1 MESRGFPFISVARR
15 FPDRPAL
22 RLGARTVAYRELD
35 ELSGALAARIAPG
48 RTVAVTGR
56 DRLDH
61 VVGLLAAL
69 RAGATYLPLDR
80 EAPEERNRWIREDAG
95 ATLALT
101 DGELLELVAPVG
113 PVGPVAPV
121 GRGGFGERRGLG
133 GLTGLGTPD
142 GLGGPPNEPDQGRH
156 GRGTTAGYLVYT
168 SGTTGRPKGVHVPL
182 PALNAHLAA
191 AVERFGL
198 TEDDVVLH
206 FARPAVDVAVEQVL
220 TALSS
225 GACVV
230 VPERQLLA
238 PVALLELLDAEGVTV
253 ANVAAGYFEEV
264 VAALREGARAPRTL
278 RLMISGSD
286 RLHPDAAAGW
296 WAATGVP
303 LLNAY
308 GPTETVVTATVHEQA
323 GPAAGEGDT
332 VPIGRP
338 LGDRRAYVLD
348 DRLRPVEPGESGEL
362 YLGGSLLATG
372 YHGRPGL
379 TAGRFVADPFAPEPG
394 ARMYRTGDLVR
405 RSGTGDV
412 LEFVGRADHQ
422 VKIRG
427 FRVEPGEIEQVLAGH
442 PGVAGAVVVAHQG
455 RLAAYVTGTAP
466 DAAELRAHLAER
478 LPEYMVPATVT
489 PLAAFPLTA
498 GGKVDRAALP
508 EPPARPAAPAARRR
522 PPRTPAEQL
531 IAAVW
536 ADVLGVPEIGADDN
550 FFHLGGDSLT
560 AVRVVGRVFDA
571 FGMVSPY
578 TIFDAPTLAEFAA
591 AVSAAPGAGER
602 PALQRTGATEAPLSD
617 FQRGLWVLDQW
628 NPGAPT
634 YNVPWVFRFAGP
646 VDPELLRRA
655 LAGVVDRH
663 EVLRTTFELGEEG
676 PRQVVHLSPRPGGP
690 GEAPPPS
697 AGGPGEA
704 PPPAAGGPGEA
715 PAPAAGGPGEAPAPA
730 AGGPGEAP
738 PGELPFT
745 VVETTEAALDDLI
758 AEAALVPFDLETGPL
773 VRARLYRTGVT
784 STLLL
789 LFHHIVWDEGSLP
802 VLEAELGALYESL
815 ATGRPAGLPELPVQ
829 YADYSS
835 AQHRDGTA
843 GRQLDYW
850 REQLRDAPAGPA
862 LPTDRPRP
870 GHRSFRGAFHRF
882 AMPRP
887 VAEAVRA
894 LARSEDA
901 TPFMVLLAGLA
912 LTLHR
917 RTGQRDLVL
926 GAPVSVRGRAELDA
940 LIGYFVNLLPLRVRL
955 GEGMDFRELIRHVR
969 EVAIGG
975 YRHQEAPFDSI
986 VGAVMAERPD
996 DRTEDRNPLCQ
1007 VLLELHPLDTGPLTI
1022 GGTEVTRELHSNP
1035 VSRFDLSISVDDR
1048 GTDFTGRFEYDSD
1061 LFDPATM
1068 AGLCDAWLGTLAAA
1082 VEAPVHRLFEDRA
1095 AGDPHALALI
1105 HGEDRIDYGTLNE
1118 RANRL
1123 AHHLGGRGIGRG
1135 DTVAVLTERGP
1146 ELVVALLAALK
1157 AGAAYTLLDP
1167 DFPAERLAR
1176 AAADCGAALLV
1187 THGNASPPFPVARHL
1202 DLDAAAAAVA
1212 ARPAH
1217 DPGLPVTGAD
1227 LACVMFT
1234 SGSTGRPKGV
1244 AVPHRALT
1252 TTYLGQDYARF
1263 GPDEVWL
1270 QCSPV
1275 SWDAFALELYG
1286 ALAFGGV
1293 CVLQPGQRPDPQT
1306 VAELTRR
1313 HGVTQLQLSASLFNF
1328 LLEELPE
1335 TYDDLRVAF
1344 TAGERASVTHVGKA
1358 LEQHPDLVVANGYGP
1373 VESLGLTTCHRVTR
1387 QDAAGASI
1395 PIGHPLHGKAIHV
1408 LDEALRPVPDG
1419 ATGELY
1425 ASGGGLAL
1433 GYVGRP
1439 GLTAERF
1446 VASPFGAPGERLY
1459 RTGDLGHRT
1468 AEGLLEITGRTDDQV
1483 KIRGFR
1489 VEPGEIEDALTRHP
1503 SVREAA
1509 VTVHEPAPGDRR
1521 LAAYVTTAAGTPV
1534 ADPETL
1540 LDHLSALLP
1549 EHMVPATLDVLDALP
1564 LNPNGKV
1571 DRRALP
1577 APAERSAAAPADP
1590 LTPEQRLV
1598 ADAVRAVLGLAED
1611 LGPDADFFRVGGNSL
1626 AAVRVAMRLSQQTGT
1641 RVPPQAVFRGRTV
1654 GAIAERMAA

>member
-1 MESRGFPFISVARR
+1 MMESRGFPFISVARR

-22 RLGARTVAYRELD
+22 RIGSRTVTYRDLD

-61 VVGLLAAL
+61 VVGLLGAL
-69 RAGATYLPLDR
+69 RAGAVCLPLDR
-80 EAPEERNRWIREDAG
+80 EAPEERNQWIRQDAG
-95 ATLALT
+95 ATLAYT
-101 DGELLELVAPVG
+101 DGELVEIVGLDASAPLDR
-113 PVGPVAPV
+113 AT
-121 GRGGFGERRGLG
+121 RAGGTAG
-133 GLTGLGTPD
+133 
-142 GLGGPPNEPDQGRH
+142 
-156 GRGTTAGYLVYT
+156 TAGYLIYT

-182 PALNAHLAA
+182 AALTGHLAA

-206 FARPAVDVAVEQVL
+206 FARPTVDVAVEQVL
-220 TALSS
+220 TALSA
-225 GACVV
+225 GARVV
-230 VPERQLLA
+230 VPEQQLLA
-238 PVALLELLDAEGVTV
+238 PAALLDLLDAEGVTV
-253 ANVAAGYFEEV
+253 ANLAAGYFQEV
-264 VAALREGARAPRTL
+264 VAALREHGRAAPRTL

-286 RLHPDAAAGW
+286 RLYPDTAAGW
-296 WAATGVP
+296 WAATGIP

-308 GPTETVVTATVHEQA
+308 GPTETVVTATVHELAGPAA
-323 GPAAGEGDT
+323 GPAAGEESPADT

-348 DRLRPVEPGESGEL
+348 ERLRPVAPGTPGEL
-362 YLGGSLLATG
+362 YLGGPLLASG
-372 YHGRPGL
+372 YHGRSGL

-394 ARMYRTGDLVR
+394 ARMYRTGDVVR
-405 RSGTGDV
+405 RPGADAA

-442 PGVAGAVVVAHQG
+442 PDVAGAVVVAHEG
-455 RLAAYVTGTAP
+455 RLAAYVTGTATTAATATAP
-466 DAAELRAHLAER
+466 DPAGLRAHLAER
-478 LPEYMVPATVT
+478 LPEHMVPATVT
-489 PLAAFPLTA
+489 PLDAFPLTA
-498 GGKVDRAALP
+498 GGKVDRSALP
-508 EPPARPAAPAARRR
+508 EPQAVPAAAASARR

-536 ADVLGVPEIGADDN
+536 ADVLGVPEVGADDN

-560 AVRVVGRVFDA
+560 AVRVVGRVFDV
-571 FGMVSPY
+571 FGMISPY

-591 AVSAAPGAGER
+591 AVSAASDAGDR
-602 PALQRTGATEAPLSD
+602 PELVPTGATEAPLAN
-617 FQRGLWVLDQW
+617 FQRGLWFLEQW

-634 YNVPWVFRFAGP
+634 YVVPWVFRFAGP

-663 EVLRTTFELGEEG
+663 GALRTTFELGEDG
-676 PRQVVHLSPRPGGP
+676 PRQIVH
-690 GEAPPPS
+690 PS
-697 AGGPGEA
+697 V
-704 PPPAAGGPGEA
+704 
-715 PAPAAGGPGEAPAPA
+715 
-730 AGGPGEAP
+730 
-738 PGELPFT
+738 ELPFT
-745 VVETTEAALDDLI
+745 VRETTADALDALI

-773 VRARLYRTGVT
+773 VRAHLYRTGAT

-789 LFHHIVWDEGSLP
+789 LCHHIVWDEGSLP
-802 VLEAELGALYESL
+802 VLETELAALYESL
-815 ATGRPAGLPELPVQ
+815 ATGRPAELPELPVQ
-829 YADYSS
+829 YADYS
-835 AQHRDGTA
+835 AWQQQDGTA
-843 GRQLDYW
+843 ERQLDHW
-850 REQLRDAPAGPA
+850 REQLRDAPTEPVLA
-862 LPTDRPRP
+862 TDRPRP
-870 GHRSFRGAFHRF
+870 EVQAFRGAFHRF

-901 TPFMVLLAGLA
+901 TPYMVLLAGLA

-917 RTGQRDLVL
+917 RTGRRDLVL
-926 GAPVSVRGRAELDA
+926 GSPVSVRGRAELDA
-940 LIGYFVNLLPLRVRL
+940 LVGYFVNLLPLRVRL
-955 GEGMDFRELIRHVR
+955 GEDMDFRDLVRHVR
-969 EVAIGG
+969 EVAIDG
-975 YRHQEAPFDSI
+975 YRHQEAPFDAI
-986 VGAVMAERPD
+986 AGAVMADRPD
-996 DRTEDRNPLCQ
+996 DRAEDRNPLCQ
-1007 VLLELHPLDTGPLTI
+1007 VLLELHPLDTRPLTV
-1022 GGTEVTRELHSNP
+1022 GGTEVARELHSNP

-1061 LFDPATM
+1061 LFDPGTM
-1068 AGLCDAWLGTLAAA
+1068 AELCEAWLGTLAAA
-1082 VEAPVHRLFEDRA
+1082 VEAPVHTLFEDRA
-1095 AGDPHALALI
+1095 ARHPRALALVS
-1105 HGEDRIDYGTLNE
+1105 GEDRVDYGTLNE

-1123 AHHLGGRGIGRG
+1123 AHHLADLGIGRG
-1135 DTVAVLTERGP
+1135 DTVAVLVERGP
-1146 ELVVALLAALK
+1146 DLVVALLAALK

-1167 DFPAERLAR
+1167 DFPAERLAG
-1176 AAADCGAALLV
+1176 AVADSAAALLV
-1187 THGNASPPFPVARHL
+1187 THRETSLPFPVARHL
-1202 DLDAAAAAVA
+1202 DLDTEAAALA
-1212 ARPAH
+1212 ARPGH

-1244 AVPHRALT
+1244 AVPHRALVS
-1252 TTYLGQDYARF
+1252 TYLGQDYARF

-1293 CVLQPGQRPDPQT
+1293 CVLQPGQRPDPQA

-1328 LLEELPE
+1328 LLEEFPE

-1358 LEQHPDLVVANGYGP
+1358 LDQYPELVVANGYGP
-1373 VESLGLTTCHRVTR
+1373 VESLGLTTCHRATPE
-1387 QDAAGASI
+1387 DASGASI
-1395 PIGHPLHGKAIHV
+1395 PIGRPLHGKEIHV
-1408 LDEALRPVPDG
+1408 LDERLCPVPDG
-1419 ATGELY
+1419 TSGELY
-1425 ASGGGLAL
+1425 AAGGGLAL

-1468 AEGLLEITGRTDDQV
+1468 TEGVLEITGRIDDQV

-1489 VEPGEIEDALTRHP
+1489 IEPGEIEDALTRHP

-1509 VTVHEPAPGDRR
+1509 VTVHEPAPGDQR
-1521 LAAYVTTAAGTPV
+1521 LAAYVTAAGTARP
-1534 ADPETL
+1534 DPDAL
-1540 LDHLSALLP
+1540 LDHLAGLLP
-1549 EHMVPATLDVLDALP
+1549 EHMVPTTLDVLDALP
-1564 LNPNGKV
+1564 LNPNGKI

-1577 APAERSAAAPADP
+1577 APAQRAEAAPADP
-1590 LTPEQRLV
+1590 LTPDQRLV
-1598 ADAVRAVLGLAED
+1598 ADAVRTVLKLSED
-1611 LGPDADFFRVGGNSL
+1611 PGPDADFFRLGGNSL
-1626 AAVRVAMRLSQQTGT
+1626 AAVRVSMQLSKQTGT

-1654 GAIAERMAA
+1654 GAIAERLAAR

>member
-1 MESRGFPFISVARR
+1 MMESRGFPFISVARR

-48 RTVAVTGR
+48 HTLAVTGR
-56 DRLDH
+56 DRFDH

-95 ATLALT
+95 ATLAWT
-101 DGELLELVAPVG
+101 DGELLACGEPAE
-113 PVGPVAPV
+113 AD
-121 GRGGFGERRGLG
+121 GRG
-133 GLTGLGTPD
+133 PA
-142 GLGGPPNEPDQGRH
+142 
-156 GRGTTAGYLVYT
+156 AGYLIYT

-182 PALNAHLAA
+182 AALTGHLAA

-206 FARPAVDVAVEQVL
+206 LARPTVDVAVEQVL
-220 TALSS
+220 TALSA
-225 GACVV
+225 GACLL
-230 VPERQLLA
+230 VPEEQLLA
-238 PVALLELLDAEGVTV
+238 PAALLELLDTEAVTV
-253 ANVAAGYFEEV
+253 ANLAAGYFQEV
-264 VAALREGARAPRTL
+264 VAALRADARPPRAL

-286 RLHPDAAAGW
+286 RLYPDAAAGW

-308 GPTETVVTATVHEQA
+308 GPTETVVTATVHEVA
-323 GPAAGEGDT
+323 GPAAGHGDT
-332 VPIGRP
+332 VPVGRP

-348 DRLRPVEPGESGEL
+348 DRLRPVPPGEPGEL
-362 YLGGSLLATG
+362 YLGGPLLASG
-372 YHGRPGL
+372 YRGRPAL
-379 TAGRFVADPFAPEPG
+379 TAGRFVADPFAAEPG
-394 ARMYRTGDLVR
+394 ARMYRTGDVVR
-405 RSGTGDV
+405 RSGADAPI
-412 LEFVGRADHQ
+412 EFVGRADHQ

-427 FRVEPGEIEQVLAGH
+427 FRVEPGEIEQLLAGR
-442 PGVAGAVVVAHQG
+442 PDVAAAVVVAHEG

-466 DAAELRAHLAER
+466 DTAALRAHLAER
-478 LPEYMVPATVT
+478 LPEHMVPATVT
-489 PLAAFPLTA
+489 ALAAFPLTA
-498 GGKVDRAALP
+498 GGKVDRTALP
-508 EPPARPAAPAARRR
+508 APQAVPAAPAGGRR
-522 PPRTPAEQL
+522 PPRTQAEQL

-536 ADVLGVPEIGADDN
+536 ADVLGVPEVGADDN

-560 AVRVVGRVFDA
+560 AVRVVGRVFDV
-571 FGMVSPY
+571 FGMISPY

-591 AVSAAPGAGER
+591 AVTAASDTTER
-602 PALQRTGATEAPLSD
+602 PELRRTGATEAPLAN
-617 FQRGLWVLDQW
+617 FQRGLWFLDQW

-634 YNVPWVFRFAGP
+634 YVVPWVFRFAGP
-646 VDPELLRRA
+646 VDPELLHRA

-663 EVLRTTFELGEEG
+663 GALRTTFELAEDG
-676 PRQVVHLSPRPGGP
+676 PRQVVH
-690 GEAPPPS
+690 
-697 AGGPGEA
+697 
-704 PPPAAGGPGEA
+704 PAV
-715 PAPAAGGPGEAPAPA
+715 
-730 AGGPGEAP
+730 
-738 PGELPFT
+738 ELPFT
-745 VVETTEAALDDLI
+745 VTRTTADALDSLI

-773 VRARLYRTGVT
+773 MRAHLYRTGET

-789 LFHHIVWDEGSLP
+789 LCHHIVWDEGSLS
-802 VLEAELGALYESL
+802 VLETELAALYDSL
-815 ATGRPAGLPELPVQ
+815 VTGRPAGLPELPVQ
-829 YADYSS
+829 YADYSTW
-835 AQHRDGTA
+835 QRQDGTA
-843 GRQLDYW
+843 ERQLDYW
-850 REQLRDAPAGPA
+850 REHLRDAPTETA

-870 GHRSFRGAFHRF
+870 EVQAFRGAFHRF
-882 AMPRP
+882 TMPRP

-894 LARSEDA
+894 LARGEDA
-901 TPFMVLLAGLA
+901 TPYMVLLAGLA

-917 RTGQRDLVL
+917 RTGRRDLVL
-926 GAPVSVRGRAELDA
+926 GSPVSVRGRAELDA
-940 LIGYFVNLLPLRVRL
+940 LIGYFVNLLPLRVRID
-955 GEGMDFRELIRHVR
+955 EDMDFRELVRHVR

-975 YRHQEAPFDSI
+975 YRHQEAPFDAIAS
-986 VGAVMAERPD
+986 AVMAERPD
-996 DRTEDRNPLCQ
+996 ERAEDRNPLCQ
-1007 VLLELHPLDTGPLTI
+1007 VLLELHPLDARPLTV
-1022 GGTEVTRELHSNP
+1022 GGSEVTRELHSNP

-1068 AGLCDAWLGTLAAA
+1068 AELCEAWLGTLAAA
-1082 VEAPVHRLFEDRA
+1082 VEAPVHTLFEDRA
-1095 AGDPHALALI
+1095 ARQPHALALVS
-1105 HGEDRIDYGTLNE
+1105 GEDRLDYATLNE

-1123 AHHLGGRGIGRG
+1123 AHHLGGLGIGRG
-1135 DTVAVLTERGP
+1135 DTVAVLVERGP
-1146 ELVVALLAALK
+1146 DLVAALLAALK

-1167 DFPAERLAR
+1167 DFPAERLAG
-1176 AAADCGAALLV
+1176 AVADSGAALLV
-1187 THGNASPPFPVARHL
+1187 THRHASPPFPVDHHL
-1202 DLDAAAAAVA
+1202 DLDAAAAAIA

-1217 DPGLPVTGAD
+1217 DPRLPVTGAD

-1293 CVLQPGQRPDPQT
+1293 CVLQPGQRPDPQA

-1313 HGVTQLQLSASLFNF
+1313 HHVTQLQLSASLFNF
-1328 LLEELPE
+1328 LLEEFPE
-1335 TYDDLRVAF
+1335 TYDDLKVAF

-1358 LEQHPDLVVANGYGP
+1358 LDHYPDLVVANGYGP
-1373 VESLGLTTCHRVTR
+1373 VESLGLTTSHRATAE
-1387 QDAAGASI
+1387 DAAGASI
-1395 PIGHPLHGKAIHV
+1395 PIGHPLHGKAVHV
-1408 LDEALRPVPDG
+1408 LDERLEPVTDG
-1419 ATGELY
+1419 STGELY
-1425 ASGGGLAL
+1425 AAGGGLAL

-1446 VASPFGAPGERLY
+1446 VASPFGPPGARLY
-1459 RTGDLGHRT
+1459 RTGDLGHRR
-1468 AEGLLEITGRTDDQV
+1468 ADGVLEITGRTDDQV

-1509 VTVHEPAPGDRR
+1509 VTVHEPAPGDQR
-1521 LAAYVTTAAGTPV
+1521 LAAYVTAAAAPSP
-1534 ADPETL
+1534 DPDTL
-1540 LDHLSALLP
+1540 LDHLAGLLP
-1549 EHMVPATLDVLDALP
+1549 AHMVPATLDVLDALP

-1577 APAERSAAAPADP
+1577 APAERPAAAPADP
-1590 LTPEQRLV
+1590 LTPDQRLV
-1598 ADAVRAVLGLAED
+1598 ADAVRAVLKLAED
-1611 LGPDADFFRVGGNSL
+1611 PAADADFFRIGGNSL
-1626 AAVRVAMRLSQQTGT
+1626 AAVRVAMHLSRHTGS
-1641 RVPPQAVFRGRTV
+1641 RVPPQVVYRGRTV
-1654 GAIAERMAA
+1654 GAIAERLAAR

>member
-1 MESRGFPFISVARR
+1 MMESRDLPFISVARR

-22 RLGARTVAYRELD
+22 RLGSRTVAYRELD

-80 EAPEERNRWIREDAG
+80 EAPEERNDWIREDAG
-95 ATLALT
+95 ATLSYT
-101 DGELLELVAPVG
+101 DGELLTGAEPAAARDLAG
-113 PVGPVAPV
+113 PASEPDPD
-121 GRGGFGERRGLG
+121 RRGR
-133 GLTGLGTPD
+133 
-142 GLGGPPNEPDQGRH
+142 ESA
-156 GRGTTAGYLVYT
+156 AGYLIYT

-182 PALNAHLAA
+182 AALTGHLAA

-198 TEDDVVLH
+198 TQDDVVLH
-206 FARPAVDVAVEQVL
+206 FARPTVDVAVEQVL
-220 TALSS
+220 TALSV
-225 GACVV
+225 GACVL
-230 VPERQLLA
+230 VPEQRLLA
-238 PVALLELLDAEGVTV
+238 PAALLELLDAEAVTV
-253 ANVAAGYFEEV
+253 ANLAAGYFQEV
-264 VAALREGARAPRTL
+264 VAALREGGRPPRTL

-286 RLHPDAAAGW
+286 RLYPDAASRW

-308 GPTETVVTATVHEQA
+308 GPTETVVTATVHELTR
-323 GPAAGEGDT
+323 PAAGEGDT

-348 DRLRPVEPGESGEL
+348 DRLRPVAPGTSGEL
-362 YLGGSLLATG
+362 YIGGPLLASG

-379 TAGRFVADPFAPEPG
+379 TAGRFLADPFAPEPG

-405 RSGTGDV
+405 QPGTQAGTRTA
-412 LEFVGRADHQ
+412 LEFVGRVDHQ
-422 VKIRG
+422 VKVRG
-427 FRVEPGEIEQVLAGH
+427 FRVEPGEIEQVLAAR
-442 PGVAGAVVVAHQG
+442 PDIAAAVVVAHEG
-455 RLAAYVTGTAP
+455 RLAAYATGSAP
-466 DAAELRAHLAER
+466 DPAELRAYLAER
-478 LPEYMVPATVT
+478 LPEHMVPATVT
-489 PLAAFPLTA
+489 LLDAFPLTA
-498 GGKVDRAALP
+498 GGKVDWAALP
-508 EPPARPAAPAARRR
+508 EPQAAPAAPVAARR

-536 ADVLGVPEIGADDN
+536 ADVLGVPEVSADDN

-560 AVRVVGRVFDA
+560 AVRVVGRVFDV
-571 FGMVSPY
+571 FGMISPY

-591 AVSAAPGAGER
+591 AVTAASDGGER
-602 PALQRTGATEAPLSD
+602 PALNRAAATEAPLAN
-617 FQRGLWVLDQW
+617 FQRGLWFLDQW
-628 NPGAPT
+628 NPDAPT
-634 YNVPWVFRFAGP
+634 YIVPWVFRFAGP

-655 LAGVVDRH
+655 LTGVADRH
-663 EVLRTTFELGEEG
+663 EALRTTFELGEDG
-676 PRQVVHLSPRPGGP
+676 PRQMIRASI
-690 GEAPPPS
+690 
-697 AGGPGEA
+697 
-704 PPPAAGGPGEA
+704 
-715 PAPAAGGPGEAPAPA
+715 
-730 AGGPGEAP
+730 
-738 PGELPFT
+738 ELPFT
-745 VVETTEAALDDLI
+745 VVDTTADAVDGLL
-758 AEAALVPFDLETGPL
+758 AKAALVPFDLETGPL
-773 VRARLYRTGVT
+773 VRAHLYRTGET

-789 LFHHIVWDEGSLP
+789 LCHHIVWDEGSLP
-802 VLEAELGALYESL
+802 VLEAELAALYESL
-815 ATGRPAGLPELPVQ
+815 STGRPAGLPELPLQ
-829 YADYSS
+829 YADYSLW
-835 AQHRDGTA
+835 QQQDGTA
-843 GRQLDYW
+843 ERQLDYW
-850 REQLRDAPAGPA
+850 REQLRGAPTEPA
-862 LPTDRPRP
+862 LPTDHPRP
-870 GHRSFRGAFHRF
+870 ELRAFRGAFHRF
-882 AMPRP
+882 TMPRP

-901 TPFMVLLAGLA
+901 TPYMVLLAGLA

-917 RTGQRDLVL
+917 RTGRRDLVL
-926 GAPVSVRGRAELDA
+926 GSPVSVRGRAELDA

-955 GEGMDFRELIRHVR
+955 DEGMDFRELVRHVR

-975 YRHQEAPFDSI
+975 YRHQEAPFDAI
-986 VGAVMAERPD
+986 AGAVMEQRTD
-996 DRTEDRNPLCQ
+996 DRTDDRNPLCQ
-1007 VLLELHPLDTGPLTI
+1007 VLLELHPLDTRPLTV

-1068 AGLCDAWLGTLAAA
+1068 AALCEAWLGTLAAA
-1082 VEAPVHRLFEDRA
+1082 VETPVHTLFEDRA
-1095 AGDPHALALI
+1095 AREPHALALVS
-1105 HGEDRIDYGTLNE
+1105 GADRIDYGTLNE

-1123 AHHLGGRGIGRG
+1123 AHHLGGGLGIGRG
-1135 DTVAVLTERGP
+1135 DTVAILVERAP
-1146 ELVVALLAALK
+1146 DLVIASLAALK
-1157 AGAAYTLLDP
+1157 SGAGYTLLDP
-1167 DFPAERLAR
+1167 DFPAERLAG
-1176 AAADCGAALLV
+1176 AFADSGAALLI
-1187 THGNASPPFPVARHL
+1187 THRDTRPPFPVAHHL
-1202 DLDAAAAAVA
+1202 DLDAAAAVVGAC
-1212 ARPAH
+1212 PGH

-1306 VAELTRR
+1306 VSELTRR

-1328 LLEELPE
+1328 LLEEFPE
-1335 TYDDLRVAF
+1335 TYDDLKVAF

-1358 LEQHPDLVVANGYGP
+1358 LEQWPDLVVANGYGP
-1373 VESLGLTTCHRVTR
+1373 VESLGLTTCHRATR
-1387 QDAAGASI
+1387 EDAAGNSI
-1395 PIGHPLHGKAIHV
+1395 PIGHPLHGKEIHI
-1408 LDEALRPVPDG
+1408 LDERLCPVADG

-1433 GYVGRP
+1433 GYMGRP

-1446 VASPFGAPGERLY
+1446 VASPFGGPGERLY

-1468 AEGLLEITGRTDDQV
+1468 ADGVLDITGRIDDQM
-1483 KIRGFR
+1483 KLRGFR

-1503 SVREAA
+1503 SVREAV

-1521 LAAYVTTAAGTPV
+1521 LAAYVTAAGAPGP
-1534 ADPETL
+1534 DPNTL
-1540 LDHLSALLP
+1540 LDYLARLLP
-1549 EHMVPATLDVLDALP
+1549 EHMVPATCDVLDALP
-1564 LNPNGKV
+1564 LNSNGKA

-1577 APAERSAAAPADP
+1577 VPAERPEETPADA
-1590 LTPEQRLV
+1590 LTPDQRLV
-1598 ADAVRAVLGLAED
+1598 ADAVRAVLKLTDA
-1611 LGPDADFFRVGGNSL
+1611 LGPDADFFRIGGDSL
-1626 AAVRVAMRLSQQTGT
+1626 AAVRVAMRLSQETGT
-1641 RVPPQAVFRGRTV
+1641 RVPPQVVFRGRTV
-1654 GAIAERMAA
+1654 SAIAERMGAR

>member
-22 RLGARTVAYRELD
+22 RIGSWTVTYGDLD
-35 ELSGALAARIAPG
+35 ELSGAVAARIAPG

-69 RAGATYLPLDR
+69 RAGAVCLPLDR

-95 ATLALT
+95 ATLAYT
-101 DGELLELVAPVG
+101 DGRLVELAAP
-113 PVGPVAPV
+113 
-121 GRGGFGERRGLG
+121 
-133 GLTGLGTPD
+133 T
-142 GLGGPPNEPDQGRH
+142 GPPDRSDGSRPTDGAEGHDDTADTTADTDDTGRADALAA
-156 GRGTTAGYLVYT
+156 TAGYLVYT

-182 PALNAHLAA
+182 TALNGHLAA
-191 AVERFGL
+191 AVERFGI

-206 FARPAVDVAVEQVL
+206 FARPTVDVAVEQVL
-220 TALSS
+220 TALWA
-225 GACVV
+225 GARIV
-230 VPERQLLA
+230 VPQEQLLA
-238 PVALLELLDAEGVTV
+238 PAALLDLVEAEGVTV
-253 ANVAAGYFEEV
+253 ANLAAGYFQEV
-264 VAALREGARAPRTL
+264 VAALREQGRRAPRSL

-286 RLHPDAAAGW
+286 RLYPDAAAGW

-308 GPTETVVTATVHEQA
+308 GPTETVVTATVHELT
-323 GPAAGEGDT
+323 GPAAGEDPQAAT

-348 DRLRPVEPGESGEL
+348 ERLRPVAPGTTGEL
-362 YLGGSLLATG
+362 YLGGPLLASG
-372 YHGRPGL
+372 YHGRSGL

-394 ARMYRTGDLVR
+394 ARMYRTGDVVR
-405 RSGTGDV
+405 RSGAEAP

-427 FRVEPGEIEQVLAGH
+427 FRVEPGEIEQTLAGH
-442 PGVAGAVVVAHQG
+442 PDVAGAVVVAHEG
-455 RLAAYVTGTAP
+455 RLAAYVTPAGTTPAP
-466 DAAELRAHLAER
+466 DPAALRAHLAER
-478 LPEYMVPATVT
+478 LPEHMVPATVT
-489 PLAAFPLTA
+489 PLDAFPLTA

-508 EPPARPAAPAARRR
+508 EPRAVPAAPAPGRR

-536 ADVLGVPEIGADDN
+536 ADVLGVPEVGADDN

-560 AVRVVGRVFDA
+560 AVRVVGRVFDV
-571 FGMVSPY
+571 FGMISPY

-591 AVSAAPGAGER
+591 AVTAASDAGER
-602 PALQRTGATEAPLSD
+602 PELVRTGAAEAPLAN
-617 FQRGLWVLDQW
+617 FQRGLWFLDQW

-634 YNVPWVFRFAGP
+634 YVVPWVFRFAGP
-646 VDPELLRRA
+646 VDPEPLRRA

-663 EVLRTTFELGEEG
+663 GALRTTFELGDDG
-676 PRQVVHLSPRPGGP
+676 PRQVVH
-690 GEAPPPS
+690 PS
-697 AGGPGEA
+697 VDV
-704 PPPAAGGPGEA
+704 
-715 PAPAAGGPGEAPAPA
+715 
-730 AGGPGEAP
+730 
-738 PGELPFT
+738 PFA
-745 VVETTEAALDDLI
+745 VRETTADAVDALI
-758 AEAALVPFDLETGPL
+758 AEAALVPFDLENGPL
-773 VRARLYRTGVT
+773 VRAHLYRTGET

-789 LFHHIVWDEGSLP
+789 LCHHIVWDEGSLP
-802 VLEAELGALYESL
+802 VLETELAALYESL
-815 ATGRPAGLPELPVQ
+815 TTGRPAELPELPVQ
-829 YADYSS
+829 YADYS
-835 AQHRDGTA
+835 AWQQQDGTA
-843 GRQLDYW
+843 ERQLDHW
-850 REQLRDAPAGPA
+850 REQLRDAPTEPVLAP
-862 LPTDRPRP
+862 DRPRP
-870 GHRSFRGAFHRF
+870 EVQAFRGAFHRF

-901 TPFMVLLAGLA
+901 TPYMVLLAGLA

-917 RTGQRDLVL
+917 RTGRRDLVL
-926 GAPVSVRGRAELDA
+926 GSPVSVRGRAELDA
-940 LIGYFVNLLPLRVRL
+940 LIGYFVNLLPLRIRL
-955 GEGMDFRELIRHVR
+955 DEDMDFRDLVRHVR
-969 EVAIGG
+969 EVAIDG
-975 YRHQEAPFDSI
+975 YRHQEAPFDAI
-986 VGAVMAERPD
+986 AGAVMADRPD
-996 DRTEDRNPLCQ
+996 DRSEDRNPLCQ
-1007 VLLELHPLDTGPLTI
+1007 VLLELHPLDTRPLTI

-1061 LFDPATM
+1061 LFDPGTM
-1068 AGLCDAWLGTLAAA
+1068 AELCEAWLGTLAAA
-1082 VEAPVHRLFEDRA
+1082 VEAPVHTLFEDRA
-1095 AGDPHALALI
+1095 ARRPRALALVS
-1105 HGEDRIDYGTLNE
+1105 GADRVDYGTLNE

-1123 AHHLGGRGIGRG
+1123 AHHLRDLGIGRG
-1135 DTVAVLTERGP
+1135 DTVAVLVERGP
-1146 ELVVALLAALK
+1146 DLVVALLAALK
-1157 AGAAYTLLDP
+1157 TGAAYTLLDP
-1167 DFPAERLAR
+1167 DFPAERLAG
-1176 AAADCGAALLV
+1176 AVTDSAAALLV
-1187 THGNASPPFPVARHL
+1187 THRRTSPPFPVARHL
-1202 DLDAAAAAVA
+1202 DLDAEAAAVA
-1212 ARPAH
+1212 ARPSH

-1263 GPDEVWL
+1263 GPEEVWL

-1286 ALAFGGV
+1286 ALAFGGA
-1293 CVLQPGQRPDPQT
+1293 CVLQPGQRPDPQA

-1328 LLEELPE
+1328 LLEEFPD

-1358 LEQHPDLVVANGYGP
+1358 LDQYPELVVANGYGP
-1373 VESLGLTTCHRVTR
+1373 VESLGLTTCHRATPE
-1387 QDAAGASI
+1387 DADGSSI
-1395 PIGHPLHGKAIHV
+1395 PIGRPLHGKDIHV
-1408 LDEALRPVPDG
+1408 LDERLRPVQDG
-1419 ATGELY
+1419 TTGELY
-1425 ASGGGLAL
+1425 AAGAGLAL

-1468 AEGLLEITGRTDDQV
+1468 AEGVLEITGRIDDQV

-1521 LAAYVTTAAGTPV
+1521 LAAYVTAAGP
-1534 ADPETL
+1534 ARPDPDAL
-1540 LDHLSALLP
+1540 LDHLAGLLP
-1549 EHMVPATLDVLDALP
+1549 EHMVPTTLDVLDALP
-1564 LNPNGKV
+1564 LNQNGKT

-1577 APAERSAAAPADP
+1577 APAPRPTAAPADP
-1590 LTPEQRLV
+1590 LTPDQRLV
-1598 ADAVRAVLGLAED
+1598 ADAVRTVLKLTED
-1611 LGPDADFFRVGGNSL
+1611 PGPDADFFRLGGNSL
-1626 AAVRVAMRLSQQTGT
+1626 AAVRVAMQLSQRTGG
-1641 RVPPQAVFRGRTV
+1641 RVPPQAVFRGRTIA
-1654 GAIAERMAA
+1654 AIAERMAAR

>member
-1 MESRGFPFISVARR
+1 MMESRGFPFTSVARR
-15 FPDRPAL
+15 SPDRPAV
-22 RLGARTVAYRELD
+22 RLGGRTVGYRELD
-35 ELSGALAARIAPG
+35 ELSGSLAARIAPG

-80 EAPEERNRWIREDAG
+80 DAPEERNRWIREDAG
-95 ATLALT
+95 ATLAYT
-101 DGELLELVAPVG
+101 DGELVDLG
-113 PVGPVAPV
+113 PAAS
-121 GRGGFGERRGLG
+121 GGSPGS
-133 GLTGLGTPD
+133 TGVPGAD
-142 GLGGPPNEPDQGRH
+142 ASA
-156 GRGTTAGYLVYT
+156 TAGYLVYT

-182 PALNAHLAA
+182 AALTGHLAA

-198 TEDDVVLH
+198 TADDVVLH
-206 FARPAVDVAVEQVL
+206 FARPTVDVAVEQVL
-220 TALSS
+220 AALTA

-230 VPERQLLA
+230 VPEQQLVA
-238 PVALLELLDAEGVTV
+238 PAALLDLLDDEGVTV
-253 ANVAAGYFEEV
+253 ANLAAGYFQDV
-264 VAALREGARAPRTL
+264 VAALRERGRAPRTL

-286 RLHPDAAAGW
+286 RLYPDTAAGW

-308 GPTETVVTATVHEQA
+308 GPTETVITATVHASA
-323 GPAAGEGDT
+323 GPAAGVGDV
-332 VPIGRP
+332 VPIGGP

-348 DRLRPVEPGESGEL
+348 DRLRPVLPGAAGEL
-362 YLGGSLLATG
+362 YLGGPLLASG

-394 ARMYRTGDLVR
+394 ARMYRTGDVVR
-405 RSGTGDV
+405 RAAEPGPADGTGATGGTGATDGTGTEAP

-427 FRVEPGEIEQVLAGH
+427 FRVEPGEIEQVLATH
-442 PGVAGAVVVAHQG
+442 PGVAGAVVVAYEG
-455 RLAAYVTGTAP
+455 RLAAYTTGTAP
-466 DAAELRAHLAER
+466 DYAEVRAFLAGR
-478 LPEYMVPATVT
+478 LPEHMVPATVT
-489 PLAAFPLTA
+489 PLEAFPLTA

-508 EPPARPAAPAARRR
+508 EPQTAPAAPGAGRR

-536 ADVLGVPEIGADDN
+536 ADVLGVPEVGADDN

-560 AVRVVGRVFDA
+560 AVRVVGRVFDV
-571 FGMVSPY
+571 FGMISPY

-591 AVSAAPGAGER
+591 AVTASAGGGRPVLSGAG
-602 PALQRTGATEAPLSD
+602 ACEAPLSK
-617 FQRGLWVLDQW
+617 FQRGLWFLDQW

-634 YNVPWVFRFAGP
+634 YVVPWVFRFAGP

-663 EVLRTTFELGEEG
+663 EALRTTFTFGEDG
-676 PRQVVHLSPRPGGP
+676 PRQVVH
-690 GEAPPPS
+690 PS
-697 AGGPGEA
+697 V
-704 PPPAAGGPGEA
+704 
-715 PAPAAGGPGEAPAPA
+715 
-730 AGGPGEAP
+730 
-738 PGELPFT
+738 ELPFT
-745 VVETTEAALDDLI
+745 VVDAGPEQVGELLAG
-758 AEAALVPFDLETGPL
+758 AALVPFDLETGPL
-773 VRARLYRTGVT
+773 VRAHLYRSGAA

-789 LFHHIVWDEGSLP
+789 LCHHIVWDEGSLP
-802 VLEAELGALYESL
+802 VLESELAELYEAL
-815 ATGRPAGLPELPVQ
+815 AAGRPAVLPELPVQ
-829 YADYSS
+829 YADYS
-835 AQHRDGTA
+835 AWQYEDATA
-843 GRQLDYW
+843 GSRLDYW
-850 REQLRDAPAGPA
+850 REHLRDSPTEPVLPA
-862 LPTDRPRP
+862 DRPRP
-870 GHRSFRGAFHRF
+870 EVQAFRGAFHRF

-926 GAPVSVRGRAELDA
+926 GSPVSLRGRAELDA

-955 GEGMDFRELIRHVR
+955 DEAGDFRELVRHVR
-969 EVAIGG
+969 EVAIAG
-975 YRHQEAPFDSI
+975 YRHQETPFDDI
-986 VGAVMAERPD
+986 AGAVLEDRPD

-1007 VLLELHPLDTGPLTI
+1007 VLLELHPLDSRPLVI

-1061 LFDPATM
+1061 LFDEATM
-1068 AGLCDAWLGTLAAA
+1068 AELCDAWLGTLAAA
-1082 VEAPVHRLFEDRA
+1082 VEAPVHALFEARA
-1095 AGDPHALALI
+1095 ARDPRSTALI
-1105 HGEDRIDYGTLNE
+1105 SGEQRLGYGELNT

-1123 AHHLGGRGIGRG
+1123 AHHLTAQGIGRG
-1135 DTVAVLTERGP
+1135 DTVAVLVERGP
-1146 ELVVALLAALK
+1146 DLVTALLAALK

-1167 DFPAERLAR
+1167 DFPAERLAG
-1176 AAADCGAALLV
+1176 AVADSAAALLV
-1187 THGNASPPFPVARHL
+1187 THRHAQPPFPVARHL
-1202 DLDAAAAAVA
+1202 DLDAEAVAVA
-1212 ARPAH
+1212 ARPGH

-1263 GPDEVWL
+1263 GPGEVWL

-1286 ALAFGGV
+1286 ALAFGGT
-1293 CVLQPGQRPDPQT
+1293 CVLQPGRRPDPQAI
-1306 VAELTRR
+1306 AELTRR

-1328 LLEELPE
+1328 LLEEMPE
-1335 TYDDLRVAF
+1335 TYDELKVAF

-1358 LEQHPDLVVANGYGP
+1358 LEQYPHLVVANGYGP
-1373 VESLGLTTCHRVTR
+1373 VESLGLTTCHRATAA
-1387 QDAAGASI
+1387 DAAGTSV
-1395 PIGHPLHGKAIHV
+1395 PIGRPLHGKAVHV
-1408 LDEALRPVPDG
+1408 LDDRLNPVPPG
-1419 ATGELY
+1419 TTGELY
-1425 ASGGGLAL
+1425 AAGGGLAH

-1459 RTGDLGHRT
+1459 RTGDLGLVN
-1468 AEGLLEITGRTDDQV
+1468 ADGLLEITGRIDDQV

-1503 SVREAA
+1503 AVHEAA

-1521 LAAYVTTAAGTPV
+1521 LAAYVTAGSTAP
-1534 ADPETL
+1534 DPDAL
-1540 LDHLSALLP
+1540 LDHLAALLP

-1577 APAERSAAAPADP
+1577 APAARLADAPADP
-1590 LTPEQRLV
+1590 LTPDQRLV
-1598 ADAVRAVLGLAED
+1598 ADAVRAVLELADD
-1611 LGPDADFFRVGGNSL
+1611 LGPDANFFRIGGNSL
-1626 AAVRVAMRLSQQTGT
+1626 AAVRVAMRLSQDTGT
-1641 RVPPQAVFRGRTV
+1641 RVPPHVVFRGRTV
-1654 GAIAERMAA
+1654 GAIAERLAS

>member
-1 MESRGFPFISVARR
+1 MMESRGFPFISVARR
-15 FPDRPAL
+15 FPERPAV
-22 RLGARTVAYRELD
+22 RLGGRTVRYRELD
-35 ELSGALAARIAPG
+35 ELSGALAARLTPG
-48 RTVAVTGR
+48 RTVAVAGR

-95 ATLALT
+95 ATLDYV
-101 DGELLELVAPVG
+101 DGDLVDHGA
-113 PVGPVAPV
+113 
-121 GRGGFGERRGLG
+121 
-133 GLTGLGTPD
+133 PD
-142 GLGGPPNEPDQGRH
+142 GTAPA
-156 GRGTTAGYLVYT
+156 GTEAAAAPADALPASAGYLVYT

-182 PALNAHLAA
+182 TALTGHLAA
-191 AVERFGL
+191 AAEGFAL
-198 TEDDVVLH
+198 TPEDVVLH
-206 FARPAVDVAVEQVL
+206 FARPTVDVAVEQVL
-220 TALSS
+220 TALSA
-225 GACVV
+225 GACLVI
-230 VPERQLLA
+230 PEQQLVA
-238 PVALLELLDAEGVTV
+238 PTALLDLLDAEGVTV
-253 ANVAAGYFEEV
+253 ANVAAGYFQEV
-264 VAALREGARAPRTL
+264 VAAVRERGRAPRTL

-308 GPTETVVTATVHEQA
+308 GPTETVVTATVHRAERT
-323 GPAAGEGDT
+323 AADADA
-332 VPIGRP
+332 VPIGSP

-348 DRLRPVEPGESGEL
+348 DRLRPVAPGEPGEL
-362 YLGGSLLATG
+362 YLGGPLLALG
-372 YHGRPGL
+372 YHGRSGL
-379 TAGRFVADPFAPEPG
+379 TAGRFVADPFAAEPG
-394 ARMYRTGDLVR
+394 ARMYRTGDVVR
-405 RSGTGDV
+405 AGAGGGA
-412 LEFVGRADHQ
+412 LEFVGRTDHQ

-442 PGVAGAVVVAHQG
+442 PDVAGAVVVAHEG
-455 RLAAYVTGTAP
+455 RLAAYVTGPAP
-466 DAAELRAHLAER
+466 DYAELRAFLAER
-478 LPEYMVPATVT
+478 LPEHMVPATVT

-498 GGKVDRAALP
+498 GGKVDRTALP
-508 EPPARPAAPAARRR
+508 EPQAAPAAAPSGRR

-536 ADVLGVPEIGADDN
+536 ADVLGVPEVGADDN

-560 AVRVVGRVFDA
+560 AVRVVGRVFDV
-571 FGMVSPY
+571 FGMISPY

-591 AVSAAPGAGER
+591 AVTASAGGER
-602 PALQRTGATEAPLSD
+602 PELTRTGATEAPPAT
-617 FQRGLWVLDQW
+617 FQRGLWFLDQW

-634 YNVPWVFRFAGP
+634 YIVPWVFRFAGE

-663 EVLRTTFELGEEG
+663 GSLRTTFAFGEDG
-676 PRQVVHLSPRPGGP
+676 PRQVVH
-690 GEAPPPS
+690 PS
-697 AGGPGEA
+697 V
-704 PPPAAGGPGEA
+704 
-715 PAPAAGGPGEAPAPA
+715 
-730 AGGPGEAP
+730 
-738 PGELPFT
+738 ELPFT
-745 VVETTEAALDDLI
+745 VVETAPEQVDGLL

-773 VRARLYRTGVT
+773 LRAHLYRTGGT

-789 LFHHIVWDEGSLP
+789 LCHHIVWDEGSLP
-802 VLEAELGALYESL
+802 VLEAELAELYE
-815 ATGRPAGLPELPVQ
+815 AMAAGRAPALPELPVQ
-829 YADYSS
+829 YADYS
-835 AQHRDGTA
+835 AWQYREDNAAAAARH
-843 GRQLDYW
+843 LDHW
-850 REQLRDAPAGPA
+850 REHLRDAPTEPA

-870 GHRSFRGAFHRF
+870 EVQAFRGAFHRF

-926 GAPVSVRGRAELDA
+926 GSPVSVRGRAELDA

-955 GEGMDFRELIRHVR
+955 DEGADFRELVRHVR
-969 EVAIGG
+969 EVAIDG
-975 YRHQEAPFDSI
+975 YRHQEAPFDDI
-986 VGAVMAERPD
+986 ATAVLEERPD
-996 DRTEDRNPLCQ
+996 DRAENRNPLCQ
-1007 VLLELHPLDTGPLTI
+1007 VLLELHPLDTRPLTV

-1061 LFDPATM
+1061 LFEAVTM
-1068 AGLCDAWLGTLAAA
+1068 AGLCEDWLGTLAAA
-1082 VEAPVHRLFEDRA
+1082 VEVPVHALVEDRA
-1095 AGDPHALALI
+1095 HREPAAPALLS
-1105 HGEDRIDYGTLNE
+1105 GEQSVTYGELNTA
-1118 RANRL
+1118 ANRL
-1123 AHHLGGRGIGRG
+1123 AHHLTDRGIGRG
-1135 DTVAVLTERGP
+1135 DTVAVLVERGP
-1146 ELVVALLAALK
+1146 DLVTALLAALK

-1167 DFPAERLAR
+1167 DFPAERLAG
-1176 AAADCGAALLV
+1176 AVADSGAALLV
-1187 THGNASPPFPVARHL
+1187 THRRTGPPFPVADHL
-1202 DLDAAAAAVA
+1202 DLHAEAAGVA

-1286 ALAFGGV
+1286 ALAFGGS
-1293 CVLQPGQRPDPQT
+1293 CVLQPGQRPDPQA

-1328 LLEELPE
+1328 LLEEFPD
-1335 TYDDLRVAF
+1335 TYDDLKVAF

-1358 LEQHPDLVVANGYGP
+1358 LEQYPQLVVANGYGP
-1373 VESLGLTTCHRVTR
+1373 VESLGLTTCHRATPE
-1387 QDAAGASI
+1387 DAAGASI
-1395 PIGHPLHGKAIHV
+1395 PIGHPLHGKAVHV
-1408 LDEALRPVPDG
+1408 LDEQLRPVPDG
-1419 ATGELY
+1419 TTGELY
-1425 ASGGGLAL
+1425 AAGGGLAY

-1439 GLTAERF
+1439 GLTSERF

-1459 RTGDLGHRT
+1459 RTGDLGHRG
-1468 AEGLLEITGRTDDQV
+1468 AGGVLEITGRIDDQV

-1489 VEPGEIEDALTRHP
+1489 IEPGEIEDALTRHP
-1503 SVREAA
+1503 AVREAA

-1521 LAAYVTTAAGTPV
+1521 LAAYVTTGPDAPGPDA
-1534 ADPETL
+1534 L
-1540 LDHLSALLP
+1540 LDHLAALLP

-1577 APAERSAAAPADP
+1577 APAERRATTPADR
-1590 LTPEQRLV
+1590 LTPDQRLV
-1598 ADAVRAVLGLAED
+1598 ADAVRAVLELTED
-1611 LGPDADFFRVGGNSL
+1611 LGPDANFFRVGGNSL

-1641 RVPPQAVFRGRTV
+1641 RVPPHVVFRGKTV
-1654 GAIAERMAA
+1654 GAIAERLGAR

>member
-1 MESRGFPFISVARR
+1 MESRGLPFISVARR

-35 ELSGALAARIAPG
+35 ELSGALATRIAPG

-95 ATLALT
+95 ATFAYS
-101 DGELLELVAPVG
+101 DGELAPTVG
-113 PVGPVAPV
+113 A
-121 GRGGFGERRGLG
+121 GGAGSEPDRDRRGR
-133 GLTGLGTPD
+133 
-142 GLGGPPNEPDQGRH
+142 ESA
-156 GRGTTAGYLVYT
+156 AGYLIYT

-182 PALNAHLAA
+182 SALTGHLAA
-191 AVERFGL
+191 AVECFGL

-206 FARPAVDVAVEQVL
+206 FARPTVDVAVEQVL
-220 TALSS
+220 TALSA
-225 GACVV
+225 GACIV
-230 VPERQLLA
+230 VPEERLLA
-238 PVALLELLDAEGVTV
+238 PDALLDLLDAEGVTV
-253 ANVAAGYFEEV
+253 ANLAAGYFQEV
-264 VAALREGARAPRTL
+264 VAALRGHGRPPRTL

-286 RLHPDAAAGW
+286 RLYPDAAAGW
-296 WAATGVP
+296 RAATGVP

-308 GPTETVVTATVHEQA
+308 GPTETVVTATVHELA
-323 GPAAGEGDT
+323 GPTAAEGET

-348 DRLRPVEPGESGEL
+348 DRLRPVAPGAAGEL
-362 YLGGSLLATG
+362 YLGGSLLASG

-394 ARMYRTGDLVR
+394 ARMYRTGDVVR
-405 RSGTGDV
+405 RSGPYAA

-427 FRVEPGEIEQVLAGH
+427 FRVEPGEIEQVLTGH
-442 PGVAGAVVVAHQG
+442 PDVAAAVVVAHEG

-466 DAAELRAHLAER
+466 DVGELRPYLAER
-478 LPEYMVPATVT
+478 LPEHMVPATVT
-489 PLAAFPLTA
+489 PLEGFPLTA

-508 EPPARPAAPAARRR
+508 EPQAAPAAPAAPAAGRR

-536 ADVLGVPEIGADDN
+536 ADVLAVPEVGADDN

-560 AVRVVGRVFDA
+560 AVRVVGRVFDV
-571 FGMVSPY
+571 FGMISPY

-591 AVSAAPGAGER
+591 AVTAASDGGRR
-602 PALQRTGATEAPLSD
+602 PALNRTGATEAPLAD
-617 FQRGLWVLDQW
+617 FQRGLWFLDQW

-634 YNVPWVFRFAGP
+634 YIVPWVFRFAGP
-646 VDPELLRRA
+646 VDPELLRGA
-655 LAGVVDRH
+655 LAGVVARH
-663 EVLRTTFELGEEG
+663 EALRTTFELGEDG
-676 PRQVVHLSPRPGGP
+676 PRQVIH
-690 GEAPPPS
+690 PS
-697 AGGPGEA
+697 V
-704 PPPAAGGPGEA
+704 
-715 PAPAAGGPGEAPAPA
+715 
-730 AGGPGEAP
+730 
-738 PGELPFT
+738 ELPFT
-745 VVETTEAALDDLI
+745 VVDTPPAALDGLL

-773 VRARLYRTGVT
+773 VRAHLYRTGGN

-789 LFHHIVWDEGSLP
+789 LCHHIVWDESSLP
-802 VLEAELGALYESL
+802 VLESELAALYESL
-815 ATGRPAGLPELPVQ
+815 ASGRPAGLPELPVQ
-829 YADYSS
+829 YADYSTW
-835 AQHRDGTA
+835 QREDGA
-843 GRQLDYW
+843 AERQLDHW
-850 REQLRDAPAGPA
+850 REHLRDVPTEPP

-870 GHRSFRGAFHRF
+870 DLQAFRGAFHRF
-882 AMPRP
+882 TMPRP

-917 RTGQRDLVL
+917 RTGRRDLVI
-926 GAPVSVRGRAELDA
+926 GSPVSVRGRTELDA

-955 GEGMDFRELIRHVR
+955 DEGMDFRDLVRHVR
-969 EVAIGG
+969 GVAIDG
-975 YRHQEAPFDSI
+975 YRHQEAPFDAI
-986 VGAVMAERPD
+986 AGAVMEERPD

-1007 VLLELHPLDTGPLTI
+1007 VLLELHPLDTRPLTI

-1048 GTDFTGRFEYDSD
+1048 GTGFTGRFEYDSD

-1068 AGLCDAWLGTLAAA
+1068 AELCEAWLGTLAAA
-1082 VEAPVHRLFEDRA
+1082 VEAPVHTLFEDRA
-1095 AGDPHALALI
+1095 ARDPHALALVS
-1105 HGEDRIDYGTLNE
+1105 GEDRLDYGTLNE

-1123 AHHLGGRGIGRG
+1123 AHHLGGLGVGRG
-1135 DTVAVLTERGP
+1135 DTVAVLVERGP
-1146 ELVVALLAALK
+1146 DLVVALLAALK

-1167 DFPAERLAR
+1167 DFPAERLAG
-1176 AAADCGAALLV
+1176 AIADGGAALLV
-1187 THGNASPPFPVARHL
+1187 THRHASPPFPVARHL

-1212 ARPAH
+1212 ARPGH
-1217 DPGLPVTGAD
+1217 DPGLAVTAAD

-1293 CVLQPGQRPDPQT
+1293 CVLQPGQRPDPQA

-1328 LLEELPE
+1328 LLEEFPE

-1358 LEQHPDLVVANGYGP
+1358 LDQYPDLVVANGYGP
-1373 VESLGLTTCHRVTR
+1373 VESLGLTTCHRATPE
-1387 QDAAGASI
+1387 DAGGASI

-1408 LDEALRPVPDG
+1408 LDAQLRPVPDG
-1419 ATGELY
+1419 TTGELY
-1425 ASGGGLAL
+1425 AAGGGLAL

-1468 AEGLLEITGRTDDQV
+1468 PEGVLEITGRIDDQV

-1509 VTVHEPAPGDRR
+1509 VAVHEPAPGDRR
-1521 LAAYVTTAAGTPV
+1521 LAAYVTAAGAPLP
-1534 ADPETL
+1534 DPDVL
-1540 LDHLSALLP
+1540 LDHLARLLP

-1577 APAERSAAAPADP
+1577 APAEPAEPAESAPADR
-1590 LTPEQRLV
+1590 LTPDQRLV
-1598 ADAVRAVLGLAED
+1598 ADAVRAVLGLPD
-1611 LGPDADFFRVGGNSL
+1611 GLGPDADFFRIGGNSL
-1626 AAVRVAMRLSQQTGT
+1626 AAVRVAMRLSQHTGT
-1641 RVPPQAVFRGRTV
+1641 RIPPQVVFRGRTV
-1654 GAIAERMAA
+1654 GAIAERLAS

>member
-1 MESRGFPFISVARR
+1 MESHGFPFISVARR

-22 RLGARTVAYRELD
+22 RIGSWTVTYGDLD

-48 RTVAVTGR
+48 RTIAVTGR

-61 VVGLLAAL
+61 VVGLLGAL
-69 RAGATYLPLDR
+69 RAGAVCLPLDR

-95 ATLALT
+95 ATLAYT
-101 DGELLELVAPVG
+101 DGELVELAASAPSDRAG
-113 PVGPVAPV
+113 DAEEADGT
-121 GRGGFGERRGLG
+121 GGDDEAEGLAG
-133 GLTGLGTPD
+133 
-142 GLGGPPNEPDQGRH
+142 
-156 GRGTTAGYLVYT
+156 TAGYLIYT

-182 PALNAHLAA
+182 AALTGHLTA

-206 FARPAVDVAVEQVL
+206 FARPTVDVAVEQVL
-220 TALSS
+220 TALWA
-225 GACVV
+225 GARIV
-230 VPERQLLA
+230 VPEQQLMA
-238 PVALLELLDAEGVTV
+238 PAALLDLLDAEGVTV
-253 ANVAAGYFEEV
+253 ANMAAGYFQELV
-264 VAALREGARAPRTL
+264 TALREHGRAAPRTL

-286 RLHPDAAAGW
+286 RLYPDAAAGW

-308 GPTETVVTATVHEQA
+308 GPTETVVTATVHELT
-323 GPAAGEGDT
+323 GPAAGEDLRAGT

-348 DRLRPVEPGESGEL
+348 ERLRPVAPGTPGEL
-362 YLGGSLLATG
+362 YLGGPLLASG
-372 YHGRPGL
+372 YHGRSGL
-379 TAGRFVADPFAPEPG
+379 TAGRFVADPFSAEPG
-394 ARMYRTGDLVR
+394 ARMYRTGDVVR
-405 RSGTGDV
+405 GPAADAP

-427 FRVEPGEIEQVLAGH
+427 FRVEPGEIEQVLAAR
-442 PGVAGAVVVAHQG
+442 PDVAGAVVVAREG
-455 RLAAYVTGTAP
+455 RLAAYVTTAGTAPAP

-478 LPEYMVPATVT
+478 LPEHMVPATVT
-489 PLAAFPLTA
+489 LLDAFPLTT
-498 GGKVDRAALP
+498 GGKVDRSALP
-508 EPPARPAAPAARRR
+508 EPQAVPAAPAVGRR

-536 ADVLGVPEIGADDN
+536 ADVLGVPEVGADDN

-560 AVRVVGRVFDA
+560 AVRVVGRVFDV
-571 FGMVSPY
+571 FGMISPY

-591 AVSAAPGAGER
+591 AVTAASDAGER
-602 PALQRTGATEAPLSD
+602 PELVPTGATEAPLAN
-617 FQRGLWVLDQW
+617 FQRGLWFLDQW

-634 YNVPWVFRFAGP
+634 YVVPWVFRFTGP

-655 LAGVVDRH
+655 LAGVVARH
-663 EVLRTTFELGEEG
+663 GALRTTFELGEDG
-676 PRQVVHLSPRPGGP
+676 PRQVVH
-690 GEAPPPS
+690 PS
-697 AGGPGEA
+697 V
-704 PPPAAGGPGEA
+704 
-715 PAPAAGGPGEAPAPA
+715 
-730 AGGPGEAP
+730 
-738 PGELPFT
+738 ELPFT
-745 VVETTEAALDDLI
+745 VRETTADALDGLI

-773 VRARLYRTGVT
+773 VRAHLYRTGET

-789 LFHHIVWDEGSLP
+789 LCHHIVWDEGSLP
-802 VLEAELGALYESL
+802 VLETELAAVYESL
-815 ATGRPAGLPELPVQ
+815 ATGRPADLPELPVQ
-829 YADYSS
+829 YADYS
-835 AQHRDGTA
+835 AWQQQDRA
-843 GRQLDYW
+843 AERQLDHW
-850 REQLRDAPAGPA
+850 REHLRDAPAEPVLA
-862 LPTDRPRP
+862 TDRPRP
-870 GHRSFRGAFHRF
+870 EVQAFRGAFHRF
-882 AMPRP
+882 TMPRP

-901 TPFMVLLAGLA
+901 TPYMVLLAGLA

-917 RTGQRDLVL
+917 RTGRRDLVL
-926 GAPVSVRGRAELDA
+926 GSPVSVRGRAELDA

-955 GEGMDFRELIRHVR
+955 DETMDFRDLVRHVR
-969 EVAIGG
+969 EVAIDG
-975 YRHQEAPFDSI
+975 YRHQEAPFDAI
-986 VGAVMAERPD
+986 AGAVMADRPD
-996 DRTEDRNPLCQ
+996 DRSEDRNPLCQ
-1007 VLLELHPLDTGPLTI
+1007 VLLELHPLDTRPLTV

-1061 LFDPATM
+1061 LFDPGTM
-1068 AGLCDAWLGTLAAA
+1068 TELCEAWLGTLAAA
-1082 VEAPVHRLFEDRA
+1082 VEAPVHTLFEDRA
-1095 AGDPHALALI
+1095 ARRPRALALVS
-1105 HGEDRIDYGTLNE
+1105 GEDRLDYGTLNE

-1123 AHHLGGRGIGRG
+1123 AHHLGGLGIGRG
-1135 DTVAVLTERGP
+1135 DTVAVLVDRGP
-1146 ELVVALLAALK
+1146 DLVVALLAALK

-1167 DFPAERLAR
+1167 DFPAERLAG
-1176 AAADCGAALLV
+1176 AVADSGAALLV
-1187 THGNASPPFPVARHL
+1187 THRETSPPFPVARHL
-1202 DLDAAAAAVA
+1202 DLDAEAAAVA
-1212 ARPAH
+1212 ARPGH
-1217 DPGLPVTGAD
+1217 DPDLTVTGTD

-1286 ALAFGGV
+1286 ALAFGGT
-1293 CVLQPGQRPDPQT
+1293 CVLQPGQRPDPQA

-1328 LLEELPE
+1328 LLEEFPD

-1358 LEQHPDLVVANGYGP
+1358 LDQYPQLVVANGYGP
-1373 VESLGLTTCHRVTR
+1373 VESLGLTTCHRATPE
-1387 QDAAGASI
+1387 DASGASI
-1395 PIGHPLHGKAIHV
+1395 PIGRALHGKDIHV
-1408 LDEALRPVPDG
+1408 LDELLRPVPDG
-1419 ATGELY
+1419 TSGELY
-1425 ASGGGLAL
+1425 AAGGGLAL

-1468 AEGLLEITGRTDDQV
+1468 ALGVLEITGRVDDQV

-1521 LAAYVTTAAGTPV
+1521 LAAYVTAAGP
-1534 ADPETL
+1534 AAPDPDAL
-1540 LDHLSALLP
+1540 LDHLAGLLP
-1549 EHMVPATLDVLDALP
+1549 EHMVPTTLDVLDALP
-1564 LNPNGKV
+1564 LNPNGKT

-1577 APAERSAAAPADP
+1577 APVHRPRAARTDP
-1590 LTPEQRLV
+1590 LTPDQRLV
-1598 ADAVRAVLGLAED
+1598 ADAVRTVLKLAED
-1611 LGPDADFFRVGGNSL
+1611 PGPDADFFRLGGNSL
-1626 AAVRVAMRLSQQTGT
+1626 AAVRVSMHLSQQTGT
-1641 RVPPQAVFRGRTV
+1641 RVPPQVVFRGRTV
-1654 GAIAERMAA
+1654 GAIAERLAAR

>member
-1 MESRGFPFISVARR
+1 MPFISVARR

-35 ELSGALAARIAPG
+35 ELSGALAARIAARIAPG
-48 RTVAVTGR
+48 ATVAVTGR

-69 RAGATYLPLDR
+69 RAGVTYLPLDR
-80 EAPEERNRWIREDAG
+80 EAPQERNRWISADAG
-95 ATLALT
+95 AALAYT
-101 DGELLELVAPVG
+101 DGELVPATDPAMDPATDPATDRAAV
-113 PVGPVAPV
+113 PD
-121 GRGGFGERRGLG
+121 RRG
-133 GLTGLGTPD
+133 
-142 GLGGPPNEPDQGRH
+142 RASA
-156 GRGTTAGYLVYT
+156 AGYLVYT
-168 SGTTGRPKGVHVPL
+168 SGTTGRPKGVRVPL
-182 PALNAHLAA
+182 AALTGHLAD
-191 AVERFGL
+191 AVEAFGL

-206 FARPAVDVAVEQVL
+206 FARPTVDVAVEQVL
-220 TALSS
+220 TALSV
-225 GACVV
+225 GACIV
-230 VPERQLLA
+230 VPEEQLLA
-238 PVALLELLDAEGVTV
+238 PAALLELLDTERVTV
-253 ANVAAGYFEEV
+253 ANLAAGYFQEV
-264 VAALREGARAPRTL
+264 VAALREDARPPRTL

-286 RLHPDAAAGW
+286 RLHPDAAARW
-296 WAATGVP
+296 RATTGVP

-308 GPTETVVTATVHEQA
+308 GPTETVVTATVHE
-323 GPAAGEGDT
+323 PAAGGAETDT

-338 LGDRRAYVLD
+338 LGGRRAYVLD
-348 DRLRPVEPGESGEL
+348 DRLRPVAPGASGEL
-362 YLGGSLLATG
+362 YLGGPVLASG

-405 RSGTGDV
+405 RSAALGP
-412 LEFVGRADHQ
+412 LEFVGRTDHQ
-422 VKIRG
+422 VKVRG

-442 PGVAGAVVVAHQG
+442 PGVAAAVVVAHEG
-455 RLAAYVTGTAP
+455 RLAAYVTGSGTATAAP
-466 DAAELRAHLAER
+466 DPAALRAHLAER
-478 LPEYMVPATVT
+478 LPEHMVPATVT
-489 PLAAFPLTA
+489 PLDAFPLTA

-508 EPPARPAAPAARRR
+508 EPQAEPAAPAAVRRA
-522 PPRTPAEQL
+522 PRTPAEQL

-536 ADVLGVPEIGADDN
+536 ADVLGVPEVGADDN

-560 AVRVVGRVFDA
+560 AVRVVGRVFDV
-571 FGMVSPY
+571 FGMISPY

-591 AVSAAPGAGER
+591 AVTAASDDGER
-602 PALQRTGATEAPLSD
+602 PALARTGATEAPLAN
-617 FQRGLWVLDQW
+617 FQRGLWFLDQW

-634 YNVPWVFRFAGP
+634 YIVPWVFRFDGP

-655 LAGVVDRH
+655 LAGVVGRH
-663 EVLRTTFELGEEG
+663 EALRTTFELGEDG
-676 PRQVVHLSPRPGGP
+676 PRQVVH
-690 GEAPPPS
+690 PS
-697 AGGPGEA
+697 V
-704 PPPAAGGPGEA
+704 
-715 PAPAAGGPGEAPAPA
+715 
-730 AGGPGEAP
+730 
-738 PGELPFT
+738 ELPFT
-745 VVETTEAALDDLI
+745 VEETTAAALDGLL
-758 AEAALVPFDLETGPL
+758 AAAALVPFDLESGPL
-773 VRARLYRTGVT
+773 VRAHLYRTGGT

-789 LFHHIVWDEGSLP
+789 LCHHIVWDEGSLP
-802 VLEAELGALYESL
+802 VLEAELAALYESL
-815 ATGRPAGLPELPVQ
+815 ATGRPAGLAELAVQ
-829 YADYSS
+829 YADYSTW
-835 AQHRDGTA
+835 QHQDGTA
-843 GRQLDYW
+843 ERQLDHW
-850 REQLRDAPAGPA
+850 REHLRDAPTEPP

-870 GHRSFRGAFHRF
+870 ELQAFRGAFHRF

-917 RTGQRDLVL
+917 RTGLRDLVL
-926 GAPVSVRGRAELDA
+926 GSPVSVRGRAELDA
-940 LIGYFVNLLPLRVRL
+940 LIGYFVNLLPLRVRID
-955 GEGMDFRELIRHVR
+955 EGADFRDLVRHVR
-969 EVAIGG
+969 EVAIDG
-975 YRHQEAPFDSI
+975 YRHQEAPFDAI
-986 VGAVMAERPD
+986 AGAVMEERPD

-1007 VLLELHPLDTGPLTI
+1007 VLLELHPLDDRPLTI
-1022 GGTEVTRELHSNP
+1022 GGTPVTRQLHSNP

-1068 AGLCDAWLGTLAAA
+1068 AELCEAWLGTLATA
-1082 VEAPVHRLFEDRA
+1082 VEAPVHTLFEDRA
-1095 AGDPHALALI
+1095 ARAPHAPALVC
-1105 HGEDRIDYGTLNE
+1105 GEDRLDYGTLNE

-1123 AHHLGGRGIGRG
+1123 AHHLGALGIGRG
-1135 DTVAVLTERGP
+1135 DTVAVLVERGP
-1146 ELVVALLAALK
+1146 DLVVALLAALK

-1167 DFPAERLAR
+1167 DFPAERLAG
-1176 AAADCGAALLV
+1176 AVTDSGAALLI
-1187 THGNASPPFPVARHL
+1187 THREASPPFPVARHL
-1202 DLDAAAAAVA
+1202 DLDAAATAVA
-1212 ARPAH
+1212 ARPGH
-1217 DPGLPVTGAD
+1217 DPGLPVTGTD

-1293 CVLQPGQRPDPQT
+1293 CVLQPGQRPDPQAVT
-1306 VAELTRR
+1306 ELTRR

-1328 LLEELPE
+1328 LLEEFPE
-1335 TYDDLRVAF
+1335 TYDDLKVAF

-1358 LEQHPDLVVANGYGP
+1358 LDQYPGLVVANGYGP
-1373 VESLGLTTCHRVTR
+1373 VESLGLTTCHRATSE
-1387 QDAAGASI
+1387 DAAGASI
-1395 PIGHPLHGKAIHV
+1395 PIGHPLHGKAVHV
-1408 LDEALRPVPDG
+1408 LDERLRPVPEG
-1419 ATGELY
+1419 TTGELY
-1425 ASGGGLAL
+1425 AAGGGLAL

-1468 AEGLLEITGRTDDQV
+1468 AEGVLEITGRIDDQV

-1503 SVREAA
+1503 SVGEAA
-1509 VTVHEPAPGDRR
+1509 VSVHEPAAGDRR
-1521 LAAYVTTAAGTPV
+1521 LAAYVTAAAGATP
-1534 ADPETL
+1534 APDPDAL
-1540 LDHLSALLP
+1540 LDHLAGLLP

-1564 LNPNGKV
+1564 LNQNGKV

-1590 LTPEQRLV
+1590 LTRDQRLV
-1598 ADAVRAVLGLAED
+1598 ADAVRDVLKLAED
-1611 LGPDADFFRVGGNSL
+1611 PGPDADFFRIGGNSL
-1626 AAVRVAMRLSQQTGT
+1626 AAVRVAMRLSQETGT
-1641 RVPPQAVFRGRTV
+1641 RVPPQVVFRGRTV
-1654 GAIAERMAA
+1654 AAIAERLAPR

>member
-1 MESRGFPFISVARR
+1 MMESRGFPFISVARR

-35 ELSGALAARIAPG
+35 ELSGALAARIAARTAPG
-48 RTVAVTGR
+48 ATVAVTGR

-80 EAPEERNRWIREDAG
+80 EAPEERNRWIRADAG
-95 ATLALT
+95 AALAYT
-101 DGELLELVAPVG
+101 DGELVG
-113 PVGPVAPV
+113 ADGPAGPAE
-121 GRGGFGERRGLG
+121 G
-133 GLTGLGTPD
+133 PD
-142 GLGGPPNEPDQGRH
+142 REPDRDRDPDRQPDRGPHLDLDPGRDPDRDQVPDLDRPGH
-156 GRGTTAGYLVYT
+156 LSAAGYLIYT

-182 PALNAHLAA
+182 AALTGHLAA
-191 AVERFGL
+191 AVECFGL

-206 FARPAVDVAVEQVL
+206 FARPTVDVAVEQVL
-220 TALSS
+220 TALSA
-225 GACVV
+225 GACIV
-230 VPERQLLA
+230 VPQEQLLA
-238 PVALLELLDAEGVTV
+238 PAALLELLDAEGVTV
-253 ANVAAGYFEEV
+253 ANLAAGYFQEV
-264 VAALREGARAPRTL
+264 VAALREDARPPRTL

-286 RLHPDAAAGW
+286 RLYPDAADRW
-296 WAATGVP
+296 RAATGVP

-308 GPTETVVTATVHEQA
+308 GPTETVVTATVHEPA
-323 GPAAGEGDT
+323 GPAAGEADT

-338 LGDRRAYVLD
+338 LGGRRAYVLD
-348 DRLRPVEPGESGEL
+348 DRLRPVEPGASGEL
-362 YLGGSLLATG
+362 YLGGPVLASG

-379 TAGRFVADPFAPEPG
+379 TAGRFVADPFAAEPG
-394 ARMYRTGDLVR
+394 ARMYRTGDVVR
-405 RSGTGDV
+405 RSGTYAP
-412 LEFVGRADHQ
+412 LEFVGRTDHQ

-427 FRVEPGEIEQVLAGH
+427 YRVEPGEIEQALAGH
-442 PGVAGAVVVAHQG
+442 PDVAAAVVVAREG
-455 RLAAYVTGTAP
+455 RLAAYVTGTGGATGGGAP
-466 DAAELRAHLAER
+466 DPAGLRAHLAER
-478 LPEYMVPATVT
+478 LPEHMVPATVT
-489 PLAAFPLTA
+489 PLDAFPLTA

-508 EPPARPAAPAARRR
+508 EPQAEPAAPAAGHR

-536 ADVLGVPEIGADDN
+536 ADVLGVPEVGADDN

-560 AVRVVGRVFDA
+560 AVRVVGRVFDV
-571 FGMVSPY
+571 FGMISPY

-591 AVSAAPGAGER
+591 AVTAASDDGGR
-602 PALQRTGATEAPLSD
+602 PALERTGATEAPLAN
-617 FQRGLWVLDQW
+617 FQRGLWFLDRW

-634 YNVPWVFRFAGP
+634 YTVPWVFRFDGP

-655 LAGVVDRH
+655 LAGVADRH
-663 EVLRTTFELGEEG
+663 EALRTTFELGEDG
-676 PRQVVHLSPRPGGP
+676 PRQVVH
-690 GEAPPPS
+690 PS
-697 AGGPGEA
+697 V
-704 PPPAAGGPGEA
+704 
-715 PAPAAGGPGEAPAPA
+715 
-730 AGGPGEAP
+730 
-738 PGELPFT
+738 ELPFT
-745 VVETTEAALDDLI
+745 VVETSPGAVDGLL

-773 VRARLYRTGVT
+773 VRAHLYRTGDT

-789 LFHHIVWDEGSLP
+789 LCHHIVWDEGSLP
-802 VLEAELGALYESL
+802 VLEAELAALYESL
-815 ATGRPAGLPELPVQ
+815 ATGRPVALPELAVQ
-829 YADYSS
+829 YADYSTW
-835 AQHRDGTA
+835 QHQDGTA
-843 GRQLDYW
+843 ERQLDHW
-850 REQLRDAPAGPA
+850 REHLRDASTEPV

-870 GHRSFRGAFHRF
+870 ELQAFRGAFHRF

-887 VAEAVRA
+887 VAESVRA

-917 RTGQRDLVL
+917 RTGRRDLVL
-926 GAPVSVRGRAELDA
+926 GSPVSVRGRAELDA
-940 LIGYFVNLLPLRVRL
+940 LIGYFINLLPLRVRI
-955 GEGMDFRELIRHVR
+955 GEGMDFRDLVRHVR
-969 EVAIGG
+969 EVAIDG
-975 YRHQEAPFDSI
+975 YRHQEAPFDAI
-986 VGAVMAERPD
+986 AGAVMEERPD

-1007 VLLELHPLDTGPLTI
+1007 VLLELHPLDTRPLTI
-1022 GGTEVTRELHSNP
+1022 GGTRVTRELHSNP

-1068 AGLCDAWLGTLAAA
+1068 AELCEAWIGTLATA
-1082 VEAPVHRLFEDRA
+1082 VEAPVHTLFEDRA
-1095 AGDPHALALI
+1095 ARDPHAPALVC
-1105 HGEDRIDYGTLNE
+1105 GEDRLDYGTLNE

-1123 AHHLGGRGIGRG
+1123 AHHLQALSVGRG
-1135 DTVAVLTERGP
+1135 DTVAVLFERGP
-1146 ELVVALLAALK
+1146 DLVVALLAALK

-1167 DFPAERLAR
+1167 DFPAERLAG
-1176 AAADCGAALLV
+1176 AVADCGATLLV
-1187 THGNASPPFPVARHL
+1187 THRDASPPFPVARHL
-1202 DLDAAAAAVA
+1202 DLDAEAAAVA
-1212 ARPAH
+1212 ARPGH
-1217 DPGLPVTGAD
+1217 DPGLPVTGTD

-1293 CVLQPGQRPDPQT
+1293 CVLQPGQRPDPQAVT
-1306 VAELTRR
+1306 ELTRR

-1328 LLEELPE
+1328 LLEEFPE
-1335 TYDDLRVAF
+1335 TYDDLKVAF

-1358 LEQHPDLVVANGYGP
+1358 LDQYPDLVVANGYGP
-1373 VESLGLTTCHRVTR
+1373 VESLGLTTCHRATPEDV
-1387 QDAAGASI
+1387 AGASI
-1395 PIGHPLHGKAIHV
+1395 PIGHPLHGKAVHV
-1408 LDEALRPVPDG
+1408 LDERLRPVPDG
-1419 ATGELY
+1419 TTGELY
-1425 ASGGGLAL
+1425 AAGGGLAL

-1439 GLTAERF
+1439 ALTAERF

-1459 RTGDLGHRT
+1459 RTGDLGHRS
-1468 AEGLLEITGRTDDQV
+1468 AQGVLEITGRIDDQV
-1483 KIRGFR
+1483 KVRGFR

-1503 SVREAA
+1503 SVAEAA

-1521 LAAYVTTAAGTPV
+1521 LAAYVTAATGAQAP
-1534 ADPETL
+1534 DPDAL
-1540 LDHLSALLP
+1540 LDHLAGLLP

-1564 LNPNGKV
+1564 LNQNGKV

-1577 APAERSAAAPADP
+1577 APAGRRAAAPADP
-1590 LTPEQRLV
+1590 LDRDQRLV
-1598 ADAVRAVLGLAED
+1598 ADAVREVLKLADD
-1611 LGPDADFFRVGGNSL
+1611 LGPDADFFRIGGNSL

-1654 GAIAERMAA
+1654 AAIAERLAAR